1 MIPVPVKLTAAGAVL
16 LLASCNASWRYVK
29 RDPMFRP
36 TPAEPVRVAVL
47 PFEDK
52 SGGNSVLYY
61 PFLPF
66 IYLASLV
73 TFSIPD
79 APPDSVKGAET
90 LRELLI
96 ARLGGSAIRVVSSRA
111 VLTTLH
117 HRGLLEGS
125 PRMDPVELGK
135 ILGVDAV
142 LYGELLDWAG
152 HSYVVESRTVVE
164 ARVRLVSCLDRR
176 ELLTATIGVTD
187 RAGITGG
194 PTGYNR
200 CRRDTGRGARHGTVL
215 RPRTRVGRLDNEG
228 SASHRECNERHGR
241 DPRRS
246 RPVRRG
252 RRRCAAP
259 QRRALSGGG
268 TPRSRR
274 ARRAGLQGDVRRRRP
289 SRLGSDG
296 VDGAHGKAWSRGRSV
311 SRLPRALLRERYGPR
326 GRGCRPRDARVER
339 RARHGRRE
347 RRARQDIDAIHGRRR
362 RRKPSIGVA
371 QRDERRRRSE
381 EECRSREIDENGL
394 RERDGALDAP
404 AGTWEWGRS
413 ASTRRRA
420 AMFGEV
426 ARGSWRRDPRGEVRR
441 RPRSSGA
448 RSGPWTP
455 SMGRPWQRLS
465 RSRTRASAV
474 RARGLQRR
482 DSHS

>member
-152 HSYVVESRTVVE
+152 HYYVVESRTVVE
-164 ARVRLVSCLDRR
+164 ARIRLVSTLDRR

-187 RAGITGG
+187 RAGVTGG
-194 PTGYNR
+194 PTGYIGAAATPVAALAAGPYA
-200 CRRDTGRGARHGTVL
+200 DLAHEWADLTTKDLLLTGNATNGTGVIPVDPVPFVAAAAVAPPRNGVRYLEGELLEVVALGAPGCKATFDVGGL
-215 RPRTRVGRLDNEG
+215 RASVPMVETARTARPGAEDEVSAVYQGHFYVSATDRADGAAVRVTLESSAGRATAVVG
-228 SASHRECNERHGR
+228 GERVKILT
-241 DPRRS
+241 PS
-246 RPVRRG
+246 T
-252 RRRCAAP
+252 
-259 QRRALSGGG
+259 GGG
-268 TPRSRR
+268 
-274 ARRAGLQGDVRRRRP
+274 
-289 SRLGSDG
+289 
-296 VDGAHGKAWSRGRSV
+296 
-311 SRLPRALLRERYGPR
+311 
-326 GRGCRPRDARVER
+326 
-339 RARHGRRE
+339 
-347 RRARQDIDAIHGRRR
+347 
-362 RRKPSIGVA
+362 
-371 QRDERRRRSE
+371 
-381 EECRSREIDENGL
+381 
-394 RERDGALDAP
+394 
-404 AGTWEWGRS
+404 
-413 ASTRRRA
+413 
-420 AMFGEV
+420 
-426 ARGSWRRDPRGEVRR
+426 
-441 RPRSSGA
+441 
-448 RSGPWTP
+448 
-455 SMGRPWQRLS
+455 
-465 RSRTRASAV
+465 ASAG
-474 RARGLQRR
+474 RQ
-482 DSHS
+482 